1 MGRYV
6 AEQTWNGLGALGEN
20 CAFWDAPCHARNA
33 AKAIDK
39 AAGDALDKLSGDK
52 WSESQKMRT
61 AAAEA
66 LGMQE
71 KKTAVSK
78 PGTPKT
84 GGGISVITPPGKRTP
99 ASEDKKILVVEEET
113 NYTPFVLGGL
123 ALVGVVAVLAL
134 KKKKT

>member
-66 LGMQE
+66 LGLQE

-84 GGGISVITPPGKRTP
+84 GSSQKKSAFVIP
-99 ASEDKKILVVEEET
+99 AAPKDKKVDVVIKEET
-113 NYTPFVLGGL
+113 NYTPFIVGGL
-123 ALVGVVAVLAL
+123 ALVGVLAVLGL
-134 KKKKT
+134 KKKKR